1 MVISIE
7 IVNVQTLDPA
17 TTQLGNH
24 PTNMFLNHFNGKK
37 GTGITYMPAMQWQ
50 GYIGQST
57 GACGRGHTSAVG
69 RGVNKGQADKEQ
81 DDTSASSLMF

>member
-17 TTQLGNH
+17 TTQVGNH

-37 GTGITYMPAMQWQ
+37 GTGLTYMPAPAMQWQ
-50 GYIGQST
+50 GYVGQST
-57 GACGRGHTSAVG
+57 GACGRGHTSAGGEVLTKG
-69 RGVNKGQADKEQ
+69 RQTKNRTTLQHHR
-81 DDTSASSLMF
+81 